1 MGISRAWLKCA
12 SQACCSSLAYQASF
26 SVSACPAHQSTLDQL
41 VEWLGFAGQQPPSLC
56 AAVETALT
64 AWQLGKPGQGEGET
78 EAPWICCVSP
88 KMPPWGRERM
98 AGTSSYHAVQGLA
111 SYMSRE
117 RIVPGSAQE
126 LGSWQ
131 RQEESH
137 LYFSVASK
145 GSTTSQWLFYCIIG
159 HLQKGAAFWLS
170 LCVHSRTWATSW
182 ENHHRTWRALYID
195 YSSKLKWSRA
205 WSPSLALQHLHC
217 LTADMF
223 IGTGLIWPIVPGN
236 ARVCFDAEECSALM
250 KSLLFWGNTASL
262 YDCKLCHLLWGLQK
276 EPWPALFAGRDIEAT
291 TGRFM
296 CKISEILLQVFLII
310 AMLLN

>member
-1 MGISRAWLKCA
+1 MCFPSLLQFFGISGILFCVCLSSPPVHTGPAGGVTRLCRAAAPMPL
-12 SQACCSSLAYQASF
+12 CCSGNSTHCLAAGEAWPGGRRNWSTMDLLCLSKDAS
-26 SVSACPAHQSTLDQL
+26 
-41 VEWLGFAGQQPPSLC
+41 
-56 AAVETALT
+56 
-64 AWQLGKPGQGEGET
+64 
-78 EAPWICCVSP
+78 
-88 KMPPWGRERM
+88 MRERM

-145 GSTTSQWLFYCIIG
+145 ESTTSQWLFYCIIG

-223 IGTGLIWPIVPGN
+223 IGTGLIWPTVPGN